1 MNSKFQIEKEKKV
14 LSKPLIVLYIIL
26 SIAGLMVF
34 GALYYNYKKDKEKT
48 YIANPHKEDVYS
60 VELDNGH
67 FSTMKVEKVN
77 KDSIYIT
84 NNDYEIDMSDKIDE
98 IDINRNYTIDIDVTI
113 QKDLQK
119 LFNKGIIY
127 SIDRK

>member
-1 MNSKFQIEKEKKV
+1 MDSKFQIEKEKKG

-26 SIAGLMVF
+26 SIAGLMAF
-34 GALYYNYKKDKEKT
+34 GALYYNYRKDKEKT
-48 YIANPHKEDVYS
+48 YIANPQKGDVYS

-67 FSTMKVEKVN
+67 FSTIRVGQVN

-98 IDINRNYTIDIDVTI
+98 IDIDRNYTLDRAVTT
-113 QKDLQK
+113 QKDLEK